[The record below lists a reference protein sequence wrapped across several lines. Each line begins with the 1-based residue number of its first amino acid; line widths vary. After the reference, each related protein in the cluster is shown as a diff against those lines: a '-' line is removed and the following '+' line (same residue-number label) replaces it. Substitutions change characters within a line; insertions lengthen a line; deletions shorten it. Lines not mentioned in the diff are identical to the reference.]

1 MPPGDEMPPDR
12 ANRIADAVED
22 IERNVARLRDDQ
34 QLSRSE
40 YTAAEN
46 YDLRNAVERKFEKL
60 TEATL
65 DIAEEICKQE
75 RGASPD
81 RRKKKITKLEEE
93 GIISKDISDRLHAA
107 VGFRDVLS
115 HSYGPIVNDD
125 LVYDAL
131 QTSLDRYVDFV
142 EAVEVYL
149 SEMTEE

>member
-1 MPPGDEMPPDR
+1 MPPDR

-22 IERNVARLRDDQ
+22 IEQNVARLRDDQ

-75 RGASPD
+75 RGTAPD
-81 RRKKKITKLEEE
+81 RRKEKITALEDE
-93 GIISKDISDRLHAA
+93 GIISADVAERLREAT
-107 VGFRDVLS
+107 GFRDVLS

-131 QTSLDRYVDFV
+131 QTSLNRYVDFV

-149 SEMTEE
+149 SGMSEE